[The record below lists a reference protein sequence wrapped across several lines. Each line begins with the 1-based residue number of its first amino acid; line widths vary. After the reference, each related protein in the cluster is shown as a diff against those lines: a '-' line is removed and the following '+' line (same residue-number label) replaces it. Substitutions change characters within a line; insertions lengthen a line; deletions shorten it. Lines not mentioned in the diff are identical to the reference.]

1 MHCPTIDDLP
11 SPSQLKNGWP
21 WTEGSP
27 ALPALQPNGEAW
39 PKVSIVTPSY
49 NQGEYIEETIRSVL
63 LQGYPNL
70 EYIIMDGGSND
81 ASIEIIQKYS
91 QWLTDWV
98 SEGDRGQTHAVNKG
112 FERCSGDILAW
123 MNSDDTYEPGAI
135 AAAVQAMTHDCRV
148 NVVYGN
154 IKMTDGTG
162 NTLTELRS
170 VPFHPKAFLYET
182 VHITSQ
188 SAVFW
193 TRSLLLKV
201 GMVKEELNYAM
212 DRDLLI
218 RFMEAGATFKFLRRT
233 LGTYRCHRS
242 AKSSSEASREELLS
256 LPQMA
261 AIHRRSDYAFWRFIF
276 RLRQW
281 TFLLVQGDLLYMAF
295 RAFARIQPTAF
306 DRR

>member
-1 MHCPTIDDLP
+1 MHCPTINDLP
-11 SPSQLKNGWP
+11 APPPGKTGWP

-27 ALPALQPNGEAW
+27 QISETQHDGTAW

-49 NQGEYIEETIRSVL
+49 NQGEFIEETIRSVL

-81 ASIEIIQKYS
+81 DSVDVIKKYS
-91 QWLTDWV
+91 HWLTDWV
-98 SEGDRGQTHAVNKG
+98 SESDRGQTHAVNKG
-112 FERCSGDILAW
+112 FERCTGDVLAW
-123 MNSDDTYEPGAI
+123 MNSDDTYEAGAI
-135 AAAVQAMTHDCRV
+135 AAVVQEMVKSPEV

-154 IKMTDGTG
+154 IKMTDEHGDV
-162 NTLTELRS
+162 LTELRS

-193 TRSLLLKV
+193 THSLLSKV
-201 GMVKEELNYAM
+201 GEVREELNYSM

-218 RFMEAGATFKFLRRT
+218 RFMEQGATFKFLRRT
-233 LGTYRCHRS
+233 LGTYRCHS
-242 AKSSSEASREELLS
+242 GAKTSSDESRKELLS

-261 AIHRRSDYAFWRFIF
+261 AIHNRSDYQFWRFIF

-281 TFLLVQGDLLYMAF
+281 VFLLIQGDLLYMTL
-295 RAFARIQPTAF
+295 RTFARIRPTAF
-306 DRR
+306 DQR